1 MSGYRHLHVPE
12 NTDFLTF
19 KIRKM
24 KTLKTLFTA
33 AIILVTVSLAN
44 AQSDK
49 TERTI
54 GIKTEKIKVSGT
66 CGMDKRR
73 IETTTYSV
81 DGVKS
86 AVWNEYTQ
94 ILVLKY
100 SVFKKEAGDKAQR
113 SIAAAGNDTEKYKA
127 DDSVYNRLPDCC
139 HYRTMRL

>member
-1 MSGYRHLHVPE
+1 
-12 NTDFLTF
+12 
-19 KIRKM
+19 M
-24 KTLKTLFTA
+24 KTLKMFFTVTA
-33 AIILVTVSLAN
+33 LVVTVSFAN

-73 IETTTYSV
+73 IETAAYSV

-100 SVFKKEAGDKAQR
+100 SVFKKDAGDRVQR
-113 SIAAAGNDTEKYKA
+113 NIASVGNDTEKYKA
-127 DDSVYNRLPDCC
+127 EDAVYNKLPDCC
-139 HYRTMRL
+139 HYRTMKL

>member
-1 MSGYRHLHVPE
+1 
-12 NTDFLTF
+12 
-19 KIRKM
+19 M
-24 KTLKTLFTA
+24 KTLKTLFTVA
-33 AIILVTVSLAN
+33 VLVVTVSFAN

-73 IETTTYSV
+73 IETAAYSV
-81 DGVKS
+81 NGVKS
-86 AVWNEYTQ
+86 AVWNEYSQ

-100 SVFKKEAGDKAQR
+100 SVFKKDAGDKVQR
-113 SIAAAGNDTEKYKA
+113 SIASAGNDTEKYKA
-127 DDSVYNRLPDCC
+127 EDAVYNKLPDCC